1 MEKPATEQQFSTG
14 IQEPPSPSS
23 SPPAS
28 SVLCPRTYAWWLV
41 LGLVGLDCFSTLGY
55 LPTMAAEGA
64 EERAPLAAMAVGL
77 LILFAALPVYLY
89 VVGRSPH
96 GRGATGLLEKYLPG
110 WGGKFFILLLLGF
123 VATDFVMTRTLST
136 ADASKHL
143 LANPYTQSG
152 VEWMLNR
159 KDAIHAALPLG
170 LQGEWTDRFFDWWNE
185 QLIVTVLLMILGFA
199 LYFFLLRGFTRSFL
213 YAAAVI
219 VAAFLVFNGIV
230 IGSSLFY
237 LARHPQYMTN
247 WMELIG
253 FASQNQSPFDLFLDF
268 AGLAIKS
275 LPALALGL
283 SGFELSMTV
292 APLVRGRADD
302 DPEQPRGRIRNM
314 RKLLLVTALLMSV
327 LVPTSVVSVKF
338 LVPPAKM
345 EEGGLARHRALA
357 YLAHGGDLQP
367 AGRRFGTDTPS
378 SEGEKF
384 ENPGKEDEEML
395 PLPKDDQEEIEQPQ
409 AQAAPRQKVAPVR
422 GTDLNPLF
430 GPAFGTLYDISA
442 VLILFLAGA
451 SVTISLRG
459 LLPQYLARYGME
471 MHWAQRVGVLLH
483 LFNAI
488 VLIVVLIFH
497 ASVSQQQGAYAT
509 SVLVLL
515 SGAALAALIDLRT
528 RWRRYFFRPLVTAPL
543 VLVCLIFLLMAAAVC
558 YDNPAGII
566 LALLFIVVLL
576 ISAGI
581 SRWMRSTELRYYGFV
596 FADEESGIRWE
607 QIRRLDF
614 QVLVPHRPDDRTL
627 AEKEAEIRAQHR
639 LGPDVPIIFIEAEL
653 GDPSDFQHQPLMQI
667 VQENGREI
675 IRVSQCASIAHVLAA
690 IALEF
695 REVGRPP
702 EMHFAWSGESPLAS
716 NLNFLLW
723 GQGNIP
729 WMVHAL
735 IRQAEPDPTRQPRVV
750 IG

>member
-1 MEKPATEQQFSTG
+1 MDKPAIETQSSTSIQGPSLSG
-14 IQEPPSPSS
+14 IPPT
-23 SPPAS
+23 S
-28 SVLCPRTYAWWLV
+28 SVLRSHSYAWWLV

-64 EERAPLAAMAVGL
+64 AERAPLAAVAVSL
-77 LILFAALPVYLY
+77 LVLFAALPVYLY
-89 VVGRSPH
+89 VIGRSPH
-96 GRGATGLLEKYLPG
+96 GRGATGLLEKHLSG
-110 WGGKFFILLLLGF
+110 WGGKLFILLLLGF

-143 LANPYTQSG
+143 LANPYMQTG
-152 VEWMLNR
+152 VDWMLNR
-159 KDAIHAALPLG
+159 KDAVHAALPLS
-170 LQGEWTDRFFDWWNE
+170 LQGEWTDRFFDWWDE
-185 QLIVTVLLMILGFA
+185 QLIVTVVLMVLGFA
-199 LYFFLLRGFTRSFL
+199 LYFFLLRGFTRGFL
-213 YAAAVI
+213 YTAAAI
-219 VAAFLVFNGIV
+219 VALFLVLNGIV
-230 IGSSLFY
+230 IGSSLIY
-237 LARHPQYMTN
+237 LTRHPQYVTN
-247 WMELIG
+247 WVELIG
-253 FASQNQSPFDLFLDF
+253 FVSQNQSPLDCFLDL

-292 APLVRGRADD
+292 APLIRGRAGD
-302 DPEQPRGRIRNM
+302 DPERPRGRIRNM
-314 RKLLLVTALLMSV
+314 RKLLITTAVLMSV

-338 LVPPAKM
+338 LVPPKEM
-345 EEGGLARHRALA
+345 EGKGSARHRALA

-378 SEGEKF
+378 EEGKAL
-384 ENPGKEDEEML
+384 ENPDKEDEEML
-395 PLPKDDQEEIEQPQ
+395 PPPKDGPENGEPPQ
-409 AQAAPRQKVAPVR
+409 ANVAPAPKIALVKS
-422 GTDLNPLF
+422 TDLNPLF
-430 GPAFGTLYDISA
+430 GPAFGTLYDVSA

-451 SVTISLRG
+451 SVTISLRD

-471 MHWAQRVGVLLH
+471 MHWAQRIGVLLH
-483 LFNAI
+483 LFNLI
-488 VLIVVLIFH
+488 VLIVVVVFH

-515 SGAALAALIDLRT
+515 SGAALAAIIDLRT
-528 RWRRYFFRPLVTAPL
+528 RWGHYFFRPLVTAPL
-543 VLVCLIFLLMAAAVC
+543 VLVCLIFLFMAVGVC
-558 YDNPAGII
+558 YDNPAGLVI
-566 LALLFIVVLL
+566 ALLFVIVLL
-576 ISAGI
+576 ISAAI
-581 SRWMRSTELRYYGFV
+581 SRWMRSTELRYYGFA
-596 FADEESGIRWE
+596 FADEESAIRWE
-607 QIRRLDF
+607 QIRRLEF

-627 AEKEAEIRAQHR
+627 AEKEAEVRARHR

-667 VQENGREI
+667 VKEDGREI
-675 IRVSQCASIAHVLAA
+675 IRVSECASIAHVLAA

-735 IRQAEPDPTRQPRVV
+735 IRDAEPDPARQPRVV